1 MVKIIAVQGRK
12 GLKRFIHFNYR
23 LYKGNPYA
31 VPELYFDLERTLNP
45 KKNAAFEFCQ
55 VIYFIAVKDGKDVGR
70 IAGIVN
76 EHANQRWNEKTVR
89 FGWIDFVEDIEVAQ
103 ALLKAVEDW
112 GREKGMDKIEGP
124 LGFADFD
131 REGMLTE
138 GFDQQST
145 IATPYN
151 PPFYPRYMEQLGYQV
166 GNKWIEM
173 RLTVPD
179 QLPASYDKIANFVM
193 DRYNLRFVEF
203 NNKKE
208 LVRDWGH
215 KIFEVFNRAYVD
227 VYGYYSLSEKQI
239 EQYIKQYMGLVDKR
253 MISLIVNEKNE
264 LVGAGIAMPSLSD
277 ACQKANGRLFPF
289 GWWHLLKAL
298 YLKHSKVF
306 DLLLLGVVPEY
317 QNMGVNAM
325 LLASVGK
332 NIQQMGF
339 KFGETNLEMETN
351 SQVIAMWK
359 AVDRKIHKRRCTFIK
374 QL

>member
-1 MVKIIAVQGRK
+1 MVEIVSVSGRK

-89 FGWIDFVEDIEVAQ
+89 FGWIDFVEDIEVAS

-151 PPFYPRYMEQLGYQV
+151 PPFYPQYMEQLGYQV

-179 QLPASYDKIANFVM
+179 TLPASYDKIAGYVM
-193 DRYNLRFVEF
+193 DRYNLHFVEF
-203 NNKKE
+203 NRKKE
-208 LVRDWGH
+208 LVREWGH

-227 VYGYYSLSEKQI
+227 IYGYYALSEKQI
-239 EQYIKQYMGLVDKR
+239 EQYINQYMGIVDRR
-253 MISLIVNEKNE
+253 MIALIVNEKNE
-264 LVGAGIAMPSLSD
+264 LVAAGIAMPSLSD

-306 DLLLLGVVPEY
+306 DLLLLGVIPEY

-325 LLASVGK
+325 LLSRFGK
-332 NIQQMGF
+332 NIQEMGF
-339 KFGETNLEMETN
+339 QYGETNLEMETN

-359 AVDRKIHKRRCTFIK
+359 AVDHKIHKRRCTFIK